1 MKLFALLAVVF
12 AARVSPIEKTIQLLE
27 DLEAK
32 VVKDGEAAQK
42 VYEEFQEYCKDTAK
56 ETMFDIK
63 TGKSGSERF
72 SAAVDDFVAKI
83 GVAETKIGEL
93 SDAIANDEKDLKSAT
108 AIRKKEYKDFMKVDA
123 DLGASVDMIERAIGI
138 LERELAKTGFMQM
151 DKTVFNK
158 VMTAVQAVIDVS
170 AVTNAADAVKLQALI
185 QASTNEDDELSLSG
199 APDPAAYKSSSGGII
214 SSLEDMLEK
223 AKAQQSDA
231 QKAEMEAKFNFD
243 MLKQKLEDQIKFA
256 NKELD
261 ETKKAKA
268 ASEEGKAEAEGNL
281 EKSNKGV
288 TEDSKK
294 LKELQTECMTKAEE
308 YEVEMHDREGELEA
322 LALAKKILVEK
333 TGGAADRAYSFV
345 QVSMRA
351 STRAKTQTRA
361 MARLRE
367 QRDLVLAQVQRIA
380 KDGSTEMVQLAE
392 RLRMASLMSADPF
405 AKIKGMIQEMIEKL
419 VKEAEEEAGHKAYC
433 DKEMGE
439 TKVKKADMT
448 EEVEDL
454 QVKIDKATS
463 KIAKLKQDIMTLTQ
477 ELAKIAEE
485 QQTADKIRAE
495 EKAAWE
501 AAEADFSSG
510 LEGVGM
516 ALQVLRDYYAEKEE
530 SLLQTGAQTHTR
542 VHAKAKAKDTKESG
556 AASGI
561 IGMLEVVESD
571 FSKLLAEGKAAE
583 EQAIKIY
590 EEQTTENKIATKTK
604 ETEIKYKTKDQKETE
619 ALLESLKEDIGG
631 SQKELDAI
639 NEYWEK
645 LQPECVA
652 KPEPYEERKKRRE
665 AEIAGLKDALKI
677 LEEESAPE
685 AFLQIRRKIR
695 SA

>member
-1 MKLFALLAVVF
+1 MKGFALLAVAF
-12 AARVSPIEKTIQLLE
+12 ASGVSPIEKTIQLLE

-32 VVKDGEAAQK
+32 VVKDGEAEAK

-56 ETMFDIK
+56 ETAFDIK

-72 SAAVDDFVAKI
+72 SASVDDFVAKI

-93 SDAIANDEKDLKSAT
+93 SDAISSDSADLKSAT

-583 EQAIKIY
+583 DQAIKIY

-677 LEEESAPE
+677 L
-685 AFLQIRRKIR
+685 
-695 SA
+695 